1 MATPSM
7 SPLSSILLL
16 ILLIVLAGLLV
27 VMHRRHKD
35 RLQNAQERQNTILAE
50 ERRLFA
56 FLHDLGE
63 SISHDSRRNAIHR
76 LIVEG
81 AQRVTDSGGGA
92 LYLLDEAQKCL
103 VPKFHSDECSPLVEL
118 PERIIAMA
126 KQNPSSL
133 LSFLRLHAVGKDV
146 GALGAVFTSQRAEI
160 VANLKRD
167 ARFGKS
173 NNPLHLPAAAMI
185 SPISCGNRHL
195 GVLAVTSPRDRATF
209 DENDFEVFRSL
220 AEQSA
225 FALANALVRQEANA
239 KQQIDAELRAASAVQ
254 RILLPDQDPK
264 LNGYTVA
271 GQNIP
276 ARILSGDFYDYIE
289 LEGGRLGLVIADV
302 SGKGTAA
309 ALISAMC
316 RAVMRTLAPQ
326 ESSPAAVLSKVNR
339 QLFPDIREDMF
350 ITMAYLVLDPS
361 SGEVIYSR
369 AGHTAPLVWR
379 AATGL
384 VETLNTPGMAVGID
398 KGDVFERIAR
408 DVSIHLDPGDTLL
421 LYTDGISEATD
432 NKELMFGEERVERA
446 LALRA
451 AQGPR
456 TIVQGLLQEVDVF
469 VAGQR
474 SLDDIT
480 LIAVQKTA

>member
-1 MATPSM
+1 
-7 SPLSSILLL
+7 
-16 ILLIVLAGLLV
+16 
-27 VMHRRHKD
+27 
-35 RLQNAQERQNTILAE
+35 
-50 ERRLFA
+50 
-56 FLHDLGE
+56 
-63 SISHDSRRNAIHR
+63 
-76 LIVEG
+76 
-81 AQRVTDSGGGA
+81 
-92 LYLLDEAQKCL
+92 
-103 VPKFHSDECSPLVEL
+103 
-118 PERIIAMA
+118 
-126 KQNPSSL
+126 
-133 LSFLRLHAVGKDV
+133 
-146 GALGAVFTSQRAEI
+146 
-160 VANLKRD
+160 
-167 ARFGKS
+167 
-173 NNPLHLPAAAMI
+173 
-185 SPISCGNRHL
+185 
-195 GVLAVTSPRDRATF
+195 
-209 DENDFEVFRSL
+209 
-220 AEQSA
+220 
-225 FALANALVRQEANA
+225 
-239 KQQIDAELRAASAVQ
+239 
-254 RILLPDQDPK
+254 
-264 LNGYTVA
+264 
-271 GQNIP
+271 
-276 ARILSGDFYDYIE
+276 
-289 LEGGRLGLVIADV
+289 
-302 SGKGTAA
+302 
-309 ALISAMC
+309 
-316 RAVMRTLAPQ
+316 MRTLAPQ

>member
-1 MATPSM
+1 M
-7 SPLSSILLL
+7 STLSSILLFT
-16 ILLIVLAGLLV
+16 LLIVLVGFIV
-27 VMHRRHKD
+27 VMHRRQKE
-35 RLQNAQERQNTILAE
+35 RLLHAQEKQNSILAE
-50 ERRLFA
+50 ERRLFS

-63 SISHDSRRNAIHR
+63 SLSHDSRRNAIHR

-92 LYLLDEAQKCL
+92 LYLLDDARKSL
-103 VPKFHSDECSPLVEL
+103 VPKFYSDECSPLVEL
-118 PERIIAMA
+118 PERIVAMA
-126 KQNPSSL
+126 RQNPSSL
-133 LSFLRLHAVGKDV
+133 LSFLRLHAVEKDT
-146 GALGAVFTSQRAEI
+146 GLLGAVFLSQQPEI

-167 ARFGKS
+167 ERFGSS
-173 NNPLHLPAAAMI
+173 NNPLHLPTCAMI
-185 SPISCGNRHL
+185 CPLSCGDRHL
-195 GVLAVTSPRDRATF
+195 GILAVTSPKDRDRF

-225 FALANALVRQEANA
+225 YALSNALVRQEAKA
-239 KQQIDAELRAASAVQ
+239 KQQIDAELRAASAIQ

-264 LNGYTVA
+264 LCGYTVA

-276 ARILSGDFYDYIE
+276 ARILSGDFYDYID

-316 RAVMRTLAPQ
+316 RAVMRTIAPR
-326 ESSPAAVLSKVNR
+326 ETSPAAVLSKVNR

-350 ITMAYLVLDPS
+350 ITMAYLVLDPA
-361 SGEVIYSR
+361 SGSVAYAR

-379 AATGL
+379 AASGS
-384 VETLNTPGMAVGID
+384 VESLATPGMAVGID
-398 KGDVFERIAR
+398 KGEVFDRLAR
-408 DVSIHLDPGDTLL
+408 DVTITLDPGDTLL

-432 NKELMFGEERVERA
+432 NKELMFGEERIERA

-451 AQGPR
+451 PGGPR
-456 TIVQGLLQEVDVF
+456 SVVQGLLQELDVF
-469 VAGQR
+469 VGGQR

-480 LIAVQKTA
+480 LIAVQKTP

>member
-1 MATPSM
+1 M
-7 SPLSSILLL
+7 SPLSSILLI
-16 ILLIVLAGLLV
+16 ILLFVLAGLIV
-27 VMHRRHKD
+27 VMQRRHKE
-35 RLQNAQERQNTILAE
+35 RLQNANEKQNAILAE

-63 SISHDSRRNAIHR
+63 SLSHDSRRNAIHR

-92 LYLLDEAQKCL
+92 LYLLDESQKSL
-103 VPKFHSDECSPLVEL
+103 VPKFLSEECSPLVAL
-118 PERIIAMA
+118 PERIVAMA

-146 GALGAVFTSQRAEI
+146 GVLGAVFTSQQPEI

-167 ARFGKS
+167 DRFGSS
-173 NNPLHLPAAAMI
+173 NNPLHLPIAAMI
-185 SPISCGNRHL
+185 CPISCGNRNL
-195 GVLAVTSPRDRATF
+195 GVLAVTSPKDRTAF
-209 DENDFEVFRSL
+209 NENDFEVFRSL

-225 FALANALVRQEANA
+225 YALSNALVRQEANA
-239 KQQIDAELRAASAVQ
+239 KRQIDAELQAASAVQ

-264 LNGYTVA
+264 LKGYTVA

-276 ARILSGDFYDYIE
+276 ARVLSGDFYDYVE

-316 RAVMRTLAPQ
+316 RAVMRTLATQ
-326 ESSPAAVLSKVNR
+326 ESSPAAVLCKLNR

-350 ITMAYLVLDPS
+350 ITMAYLVLDPATNQ
-361 SGEVIYSR
+361 VTYSR

-379 AATGL
+379 AATGQ
-384 VETLNTPGMAVGID
+384 VESIDTPGMAVGID

-408 DVSIHLDPGDTLL
+408 DVSIQLDPGDTLL
-421 LYTDGISEATD
+421 LYTDGINEATD
-432 NKELMFGEERVERA
+432 AKELMFGEERIERA

-456 TIVQGLLQEVDVF
+456 SIVQGLLQEVDVF
-469 VAGQR
+469 VGGQR

-480 LIAVQKTA
+480 LIAVQKLA

>member
-7 SPLSSILLL
+7 STLSSILLL
-16 ILLIVLAGLLV
+16 TLLVVLAGLFL
-27 VMHRRHKD
+27 VMHRRDKE
-35 RLQNAQERQNTILAE
+35 RLANAQEKQNTILAE
-50 ERRLFA
+50 ERRLFT

-63 SISHDSRRNAIHR
+63 SLSHDSRRNAIHR

-92 LYLLDEAQKCL
+92 LYLLDEGHKSL
-103 VPKFHSDECSPLVEL
+103 VPKFYSDECSPLVAL
-118 PERIIAMA
+118 PERIVAMA
-126 KQNPSSL
+126 KQNPNSL
-133 LSFLRLHAVGKDV
+133 LSFLRLHAVDKDAGV
-146 GALGAVFTSQRAEI
+146 LGAVFLSQLPEI
-160 VANLKRD
+160 VTNLKRD
-167 ARFGKS
+167 DRFGSS
-173 NNPLHLPAAAMI
+173 NNPLHLPTAAMI
-185 SPISCGNRHL
+185 CPLSCGNRHL
-195 GVLAVTSPRDRATF
+195 GILAVTSPKDRATF

-225 FALANALVRQEANA
+225 YALSNALVRQEAKA
-239 KQQIDAELRAASAVQ
+239 KQQIDAELRAASAIQ

-289 LEGGRLGLVIADV
+289 LKDGRLGLVIADV

-350 ITMAYLVLDPS
+350 ITMAYLVIDPT
-361 SGEVIYSR
+361 SGDVSYAR
-369 AGHTAPLVWR
+369 AGHTAPLIWR
-379 AATGL
+379 AGTGL
-384 VETLNTPGMAVGID
+384 VESLTTPGMAVGID
-398 KGDVFERIAR
+398 KGDVFDRIAR

-432 NKELMFGEERVERA
+432 NKELMFGEDRVERA

-451 AQGPR
+451 PQGPGNV
-456 TIVQGLLQEVDVF
+456 VQGLLQELDVF
-469 VAGQR
+469 VGGQR